1 MRVER
6 IIICSVSLGSRR
18 AVFTC
23 LHERQQGESQ
33 QGVNMFH
40 TPCWAPPDIV
50 AVSGQVRD

>member
-1 MRVER
+1 VRVER

-23 LHERQQGESQ
+23 LHESQ

-40 TPCWAPPDIV
+40 TPCWAPPDSV

>member
-6 IIICSVSLGSRR
+6 IIICSARFGSRR
-18 AVFTC
+18 AVSTC

-40 TPCWAPPDIV
+40 TPCWAPPDSV
-50 AVSGQVRD
+50 AVSVQVRD